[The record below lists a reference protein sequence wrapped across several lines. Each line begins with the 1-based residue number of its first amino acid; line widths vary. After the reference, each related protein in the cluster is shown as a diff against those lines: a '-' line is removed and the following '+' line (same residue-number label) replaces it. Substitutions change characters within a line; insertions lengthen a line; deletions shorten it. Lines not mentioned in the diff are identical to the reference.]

1 MSEGRKGG
9 GLERGGGGGMTVE
22 EEEGRESAGG
32 AWEWRSDSRRV
43 CSNRLTSSYKH
54 IRTRSAREK
63 N

>member
-1 MSEGRKGG
+1 
-9 GLERGGGGGMTVE
+9 MTVE